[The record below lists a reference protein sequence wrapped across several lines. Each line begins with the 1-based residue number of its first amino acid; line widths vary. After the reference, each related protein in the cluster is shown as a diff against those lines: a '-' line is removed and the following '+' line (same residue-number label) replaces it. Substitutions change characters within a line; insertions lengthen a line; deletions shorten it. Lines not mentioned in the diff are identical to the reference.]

1 MIWCT
6 FDIIRFRRQWA
17 DLTGDAKNN
26 EDYMAMTE
34 QHSQRMSYFPDV
46 HNTGGLFMRVGA
58 GSKYTV
64 IIKIKHLITMI
75 YLCSILYG

>member
-6 FDIIRFRRQWA
+6 FDIIKFRHQWA
-17 DLTGDAKNN
+17 DLTCDAKNQ

-34 QHSQRMSYFPDV
+34 QHSQRMSYFPDI

-58 GSKYTV
+58 GSKYSIV
-64 IIKIKHLITMI
+64 NKINDLFDHS
-75 YLCSILYG
+75 SILYG